1 MNANEEDEKCIRDQL
16 GSGLDLLR
24 KDIISHKRY
33 FRSLIYKSI
42 KKIVKDCSDQRI
54 NNFQS
59 SFN

>member
-42 KKIVKDCSDQRI
+42 KKIVKDCSD
-54 NNFQS
+54 
-59 SFN
+59 